1 MTMFFRIFIDVP
13 HHGRIFLWCSVC
25 VYGTPE
31 SVKTKCQIQF
41 DIDRIPLNFEEIIKI
56 IDVLRLSFI
65 NDKRP
70 YGSIFYRIALLQKN
84 PLK

>member
-13 HHGRIFLWCSVC
+13 HHGRIFLWRSVC

-41 DIDRIPLNFEEIIKI
+41 AIDRISLNFEEIIHI
-56 IDVLRLSFI
+56 INMLRLYFI
-65 NDKRP
+65 DYKMP
-70 YGSIFYRIALLQKN
+70 YASIFYIIALFHKN